1 MGNTTPATHLK
12 RGVRHGVQD
21 TSGDRSPAA
30 VETGTTKAELSWD
43 KALVGGFLAGAYIAF
58 GGLVAIAVSSGL
70 KPEIWGTL
78 PTLFSGTV
86 FALGLVLVVLAG
98 SELLTGNMALVPI
111 AMLRRRVGFKG
122 ARAQLHVVLIGN
134 LIGSLFVA
142 YFLAVKAGVI
152 GVNGADPATPAGIT
166 FERLKAI
173 AVLKGDT
180 EGADQI
186 FLRALGCNWLVCL
199 AVWVAMTAED
209 TGGKI
214 LGIFFPIMAFVAI
227 GFDHV
232 VANMFFLPAAIFA
245 DVPGISWGDALYN
258 WVFAFPGNLVGAAVF
273 VSTAYWYLYV
283 RGTSRRGSGQP
294 RRAATLLPATAARRR
309 RRASPSSRSV
319 ALRGWL
325 ALAGGS
331 QKRSIC
337 REYYVRGARRIV
349 SVSVPHLEGATCA
362 DPPSWARPRRPRSP
376 PARWRST
383 MAPGSSHREA
393 PKILADPTADNTDVY
408 AFAAPDAPGSL
419 TVVANWIPL
428 EEPGGR
434 AVLRQAG
441 PRGPL
446 LREDRQHGRRA
457 S

>member
-1 MGNTTPATHLK
+1 MALKTPPETA
-12 RGVRHGVQD
+12 V
-21 TSGDRSPAA
+21 AA
-30 VETGTTKAELSWD
+30 VEAGTTKGSLSWD

-70 KPEIWGTL
+70 KPAIWGTL

-111 AMLRRRVGFKG
+111 AMLRRRVSLG
-122 ARAQLHVVLIGN
+122 ALGMNFTIVTIGN

-142 YFLAVKAGVI
+142 YFLAVKTGVI
-152 GVNGADPATPAGIT
+152 GTNGVDPATPAGMT

-199 AVWVAMTAED
+199 AVWVAMTAND

-245 DVPGISWGDALYN
+245 HVPGIGWDDTIKN
-258 WVFAFPGNLVGAAVF
+258 WIFAFLGNLVGAGIF
-273 VSTAYWYLYV
+273 VAGIYYYLYG
-283 RGTSRRGSGQP
+283 RLDADEPGDTPSGDG
-294 RRAATLLPATAARRR
+294 RFDRATAMS
-309 RRASPSSRSV
+309 SP
-319 ALRGWL
+319 
-325 ALAGGS
+325 
-331 QKRSIC
+331 
-337 REYYVRGARRIV
+337 
-349 SVSVPHLEGATCA
+349 A
-362 DPPSWARPRRPRSP
+362 DARP
-376 PARWRST
+376 ART
-383 MAPGSSHREA
+383 QP
-393 PKILADPTADNTDVY
+393 
-408 AFAAPDAPGSL
+408 
-419 TVVANWIPL
+419 
-428 EEPGGR
+428 
-434 AVLRQAG
+434 
-441 PRGPL
+441 
-446 LREDRQHGRRA
+446 
-457 S
+457 